1 MFASLKIIILKMLI
15 MMSEKY
21 IKINTK
27 ILIMMSVKYIRKST
41 KILIAMSEIALI
53 PS

>member
-27 ILIMMSVKYIRKST
+27 MLIMMSVKYIRKS

>member
-1 MFASLKIIILKMLI
+1 MLI

-21 IKINTK
+21 IKINTT

>member
-1 MFASLKIIILKMLI
+1 MLI

-27 ILIMMSVKYIRKST
+27 MLIMMSVKYIRKST

>member
-1 MFASLKIIILKMLI
+1 MLI
-15 MMSEKY
+15 TMSEKY

>member
-1 MFASLKIIILKMLI
+1 